1 MSKKLSDLA
10 EISLGTI
17 LTRVKPES
25 ELQTYKL
32 FSTISMQELSYNCG
46 KGESGYEEI
55 VSKIDEKK
63 IDKCLLTQE
72 SDVII
77 GLASQNAMVITKE
90 RANSLLPSNFCLV
103 RIANQSALDPFFFT
117 WLFNENVSVKQQ
129 LTGSMQ
135 GQSYVKMMTLDTIR
149 NLQIDL
155 PPICKQ
161 KLIGKIYISSI
172 QRYHYDKKLIEL
184 KQLLLNKQ
192 LENKL

>member
-1 MSKKLSDLA
+1 MSIKISDLA

-17 LTRVKPES
+17 LTRVKPKS
-25 ELQTYKL
+25 DLQSVKL

-46 KGESGYEEI
+46 KDESDYEEI
-55 VSKIDEKK
+55 VSKIDENK

-72 SDVII
+72 NDVVI

-90 RANSLLPSNFCLV
+90 RANSLLLSNFCLV
-103 RIANQSALDPFFFT
+103 RIIDQSVLDPFYFS
-117 WLFNENVSVKQQ
+117 WLFNENTTVKRQ

-135 GQSYVKMMTLDTIR
+135 GQSYVKMMSLDTIR

-161 KLIGKIYISSI
+161 KLIGKIYIGSI
-172 QRYHYDKKLIEL
+172 QRNHYDKRLIEL

-192 LENKL
+192 LENTL